1 MATRLRTL
9 LAHSGASREEQV
21 RTRIGWWAWLLQRIT
36 GVLLVAYLFLHIA
49 MISTSQA
56 GEDTF
61 NDVLA
66 FVQHPIFMALNL
78 VLIAIVLYHAFN
90 GVRVVLFDLGIGI
103 KRQAELFW
111 ISVVLT
117 AIGTGVSGYLSG
129 PLIFR

>member
-1 MATRLRTL
+1 MLTPLKAVL
-9 LAHSGASREEQV
+9 LHSGTSRESLTRS
-21 RTRIGWWAWLLQRIT
+21 RTGWWAWLLQRIT

-49 MISTSQA
+49 VISTSQA

-61 NDVLA
+61 DDVLA
-66 FVQHPIFMALNL
+66 FVQHPVFMVLN
-78 VLIAIVLYHAFN
+78 VGLIAIVLYHSVN

-111 ISVVLT
+111 VGVVLT
-117 AIGTGVSGYLSG
+117 VAGTGVSAYLSL